1 MSDESSSESLAGIN
15 VLDSSESVVASAVVD
30 AVLGVGETPGL
41 AGAVRLLNGNL
52 GGDGL
57 VEEELA
63 GEGGLA
69 SLVAVGLILAVPGDV
84 ASNVNLH
91 VHVHGAALVPSRENG
106 VDGGSASL
114 VGELDPAKEGAV
126 ISARAEEVGVVTNG
140 VAMPAR
146 RISPQGGGREDG

>member
-1 MSDESSSESLAGIN
+1 VTSFFFLEFNTDGEVSDESSSESLAGIN

-91 VHVHGAALVPSRENG
+91 VHVHGAALVPSREM
-106 VDGGSASL
+106 VSM
-114 VGELDPAKEGAV
+114 
-126 ISARAEEVGVVTNG
+126 
-140 VAMPAR
+140 VAAPVLSVSWIPR
-146 RISPQGGGREDG
+146 RKVLSSVPEPRKWE